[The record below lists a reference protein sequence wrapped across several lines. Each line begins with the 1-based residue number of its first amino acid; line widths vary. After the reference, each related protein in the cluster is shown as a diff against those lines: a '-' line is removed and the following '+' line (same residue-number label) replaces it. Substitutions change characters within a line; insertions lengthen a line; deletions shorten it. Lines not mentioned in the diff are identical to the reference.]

1 MTQEQALDAAFR
13 REVAQLIASHRE
25 ANAVTVVALAKA
37 VGVSRYS
44 VIRWEDESS
53 ERDISF
59 RHWTMVATML
69 GIPKKEW
76 PVRFVTPGA

>member
-25 ANAVTVVALAKA
+25 ANAVSQTALGDA
-37 VGVSRYS
+37 VGVSRS
-44 VIRWEDESS
+44 AVVRWEKA

-69 GIPKKEW
+69 GIPKKGW